1 MILKLTDVSKSFLLG
16 EQTISILE
24 SLHLEINTPQSIAIM
39 GPSGS
44 GKTTLLS
51 IMAGLDLPTS
61 GEVLLD
67 DTIISSLSESEMIS
81 LRQQSIGFIFQ
92 HAELIDTLTVREN
105 ILLPTMISKQPVEA
119 SVVVKLMDTLG
130 ISDRADAFPPTL
142 SGGEKQ
148 RVAIAR
154 SVINDPAV
162 IFADEPTGSLDSKTG
177 QIVMDLLLKYVADQN
192 KTLVMITHDLD
203 MAQQTDQVYVLK
215 NKTLISQ

>member
-1 MILKLTDVSKSFLLG
+1 MILKLTDVSKSFSLG
-16 EQTISILE
+16 NTFISILE
-24 SLHLEINTPQSIAIM
+24 SVQMTIDTPQSIAIM

-51 IMAGLDLPTS
+51 LMAGLDVPTS
-61 GEVLLD
+61 GDIMLD
-67 DTIISSLSESEMIS
+67 DTMISALPESEMIS

-105 ILLPTMISKQPVEA
+105 ILLPMMISKQPVEDA
-119 SVVVKLMDTLG
+119 AVDSLMETLG
-130 ISDRADAFPPTL
+130 IMDRKNAFPPTL

-162 IFADEPTGSLDSKTG
+162 IFADEPTGSLDAVTG
-177 QIVMDLLLKYVADQN
+177 QIVMDLLLNYVSDQQ
-192 KTLVMITHDLD
+192 KTLVMITHDPD
-203 MAQQTDQVYVLK
+203 MANQTDQVYLLK